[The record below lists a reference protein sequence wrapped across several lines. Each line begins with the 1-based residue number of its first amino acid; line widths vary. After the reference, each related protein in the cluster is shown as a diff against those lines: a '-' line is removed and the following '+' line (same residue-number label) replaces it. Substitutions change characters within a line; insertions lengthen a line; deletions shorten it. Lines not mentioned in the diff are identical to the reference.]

1 VGVACK
7 GWCSAGWCGAHAV
20 PEGSAETG
28 VERVCEG
35 VALPKSA
42 AVNCQQRDMYV
53 HMNVYTLDMFVLRL
67 THGHI
72 VCFTTWNLCQVP
84 DTTLHVY
91 PGIRYLYQAS
101 VSSIKY
107 QVSNHEKWKVESEK
121 RRKSKLTK
129 MIFV

>member
-1 VGVACK
+1 VREL
-7 GWCSAGWCGAHAV
+7 HY
-20 PEGSAETG
+20 PE
-28 VERVCEG
+28 
-35 VALPKSA
+35 SA